1 MQNKKNLATDALS
14 RALRLRKKLGIN
26 LEESVSPIEIAERL
40 NIEVRLV
47 DIPSMEGM
55 YVAGSNP
62 KIILSSL
69 RPLGRINFTCAHE
82 IGHHVY
88 GHGEQFDE
96 ITSTENIARKSDPK
110 EFSADCFAGY
120 FLMPKA
126 TIESGMQ
133 RRNYSYAN
141 LEPHELYGLS
151 NWLGVGYTTLINHM
165 QFSLKMINQDKSHQL
180 LHYEPQEIR
189 QQICPA
195 SIKSNLHIVDENWI
209 GRAIDCEVGDYILVP
224 QNCVLEGSHLEFIES
239 TSGCFLYAKTPG
251 IAKISNPDN
260 TWSSFIRIS
269 SLSYTGRSCYR
280 FEEEVEE

>member
-1 MQNKKNLATDALS
+1 MSNKKNLATDALS

-55 YVAGSNP
+55 YIASSNP

-69 RPLGRINFTCAHE
+69 RSLGRINFTCAHE
-82 IGHHVY
+82 IGHHIY

-96 ITSTENIARKSDPK
+96 ITSSENIARKNDPR

-126 TIESGMQ
+126 TIDSGMQ

-141 LEPHELYGLS
+141 LEPHELYGIS
-151 NWLGVGYTTLINHM
+151 SWLGVGYTTLINHM
-165 QFSLKMINQDKSHQL
+165 QFGLQMINQEKSRQL

-189 QQICPA
+189 QQIHPA
-195 SIKSNLHIVDENWI
+195 SSKSNLHIVDENWI
-209 GRAIDCEVGDYILVP
+209 GRAIDCVVGDYILVP
-224 QNCVLEGSHLEFIES
+224 PNSTLEGSHLELIQS
-239 TSGCFLYAKTPG
+239 TSGSFLKAKATG
-251 IAKISNPDN
+251 IAKISNQMN
-260 TWSSFIRIS
+260 SWSAFIRIS
-269 SLSYTGRSCYR
+269 SPNYKGRSCYR